1 MNKLTLLIKKL
12 LGIDARSSLEKAI
25 DNGMKVGQNVNIQD
39 GVKFDISHSWLI
51 SLGNEV
57 TIAPNVII
65 LAHDASTKREI
76 GYTKIAKVEIGNNVF
91 IGANS
96 VILPGVKIGDNV
108 IIGAGSIVTK
118 DIPDNSLVVGN
129 PAKIVRSYEQYISN
143 QRKEFEI
150 LPKFGEEY
158 LFGNIDDKRK
168 EEMRSKLANNSGFI
182 V

>member
-39 GVKFDISHSWLI
+39 GAKFDISHSWLI

-76 GYTKIAKVEIGNNVF
+76 GYTKNCKGRNW
-91 IGANS
+91 
-96 VILPGVKIGDNV
+96 K
-108 IIGAGSIVTK
+108 
-118 DIPDNSLVVGN
+118 
-129 PAKIVRSYEQYISN
+129 
-143 QRKEFEI
+143 
-150 LPKFGEEY
+150 
-158 LFGNIDDKRK
+158 
-168 EEMRSKLANNSGFI
+168 
-182 V
+182 

>member
-39 GVKFDISHSWLI
+39 GAKFDISHSWLI

-65 LAHDASTKREI
+65 LAHDASIKREI

-108 IIGAGSIVTK
+108 IIGAGSVVTK

-129 PAKIVRSYEQYISN
+129 PARIVRSYEQYISN
-143 QRKEFEI
+143 QRKAFETSQ
-150 LPKFGEEY
+150 KFEEEY
-158 LFGNIDDKRK
+158 LCGNIDDKRK
-168 EEMRSKLANNSGFI
+168 EEMRRKLANNSGFI